1 MGVSYKDYR
10 KYKRSITLLQIDS
23 WSDYDGGIVSKR
35 LLDQLDT
42 GIYWLNEVGNKL
54 NELSKLSLETG
65 KAQSVIENIKGSVRM
80 LLLSSWDDFKGGY
93 INRETLSQLN
103 SSIISI
109 TEVGRSLSKLAEISL
124 DAEKINK
131 TIEAVKGP
139 LRMFQFENWKDYNKG
154 VVKADFL
161 KALGIIVENF
171 FILSNRINEL
181 SGVAIDVKL
190 FMKLLQQ
197 LKV

>member
-1 MGVSYKDYR
+1 
-10 KYKRSITLLQIDS
+10 
-23 WSDYDGGIVSKR
+23 
-35 LLDQLDT
+35 
-42 GIYWLNEVGNKL
+42 
-54 NELSKLSLETG
+54 
-65 KAQSVIENIKGSVRM
+65 M

-171 FILSNRINEL
+171 LYYPIESMSYLE
-181 SGVAIDVKL
+181 
-190 FMKLLQQ
+190 
-197 LKV
+197 